1 MQIQDLKCLEN
12 FVKVKEYCI
21 NLKNVSSFKVETD
34 KLIFNM
40 SYTTKTKSG
49 FKSDF
54 IFIDGYCNA
63 DVSVILENPYFKEN
77 FIKIFNGNTD
87 AFVNRNAIASFK
99 FEPEKN
105 RYIINFNSVHTY
117 EFQDKQKVMAEF
129 MYAYVL

>member
-1 MQIQDLKCLEN
+1 MQLNDLQFQEN

-49 FKSDF
+49 FESDF

-77 FIKIFNGNTD
+77 FIKIFNTCYSRR
-87 AFVNRNAIASFK
+87 FC
-99 FEPEKN
+99 
-105 RYIINFNSVHTY
+105 
-117 EFQDKQKVMAEF
+117 
-129 MYAYVL
+129 